1 MAFFCPKK
9 CSTGLSLA
17 RKKAHEARQ
26 LIANNTDPSDERK
39 QAKAE
44 IKQVK
49 ETKRLS
55 DAGLPLP
62 DSFES
67 VAREWHKRQS
77 QKWNPRHAD
86 RVLQRLINDIFPWIG
101 LKTINT
107 IDASE
112 LLAAVKRIEDRGG
125 NRISS

>member
-1 MAFFCPKK
+1 M
-9 CSTGLSLA
+9 
-17 RKKAHEARQ
+17 
-26 LIANNTDPSDERK
+26 
-39 QAKAE
+39 
-44 IKQVK
+44 
-49 ETKRLS
+49 
-55 DAGLPLP
+55 PLP

-101 LKTINT
+101 LKTINA

-125 NRISS
+125 QSNQLIGPNGYVVRYFVMV